1 MKWIRK
7 ICNKTLIMMLI
18 VSILVCGCTQ
28 NKMNNVSNKIE
39 RLKFTGLEDENLHD
53 YVLETLYSGIDSN
66 FTTDDYQIQEITTI
80 YLSKEYL
87 EELDYNSK
95 SNLYFGYTLSE
106 LASKFNGK
114 KYVFEV
120 DENNQT
126 TVVEFKDYENNYKKM
141 IKNVLIGTGVILI
154 CATVSLAT
162 GGTVSIIF
170 AASAKTATEFAISSA
185 TLNGIIASAIEYYK
199 TGDIQKS
206 LEKGGLE
213 ASEGFKWG
221 AILGGTTGGF
231 KELVTQ
237 ANATKKLKTMNFHER
252 GIHSEARAS
261 KKYGGREQV
270 SYFNGKEVNSSVQ
283 GATRPD
289 LVREVN
295 GKLEAIEIK
304 NYNLNSKQSRKG
316 LIKELKR
323 QITSRVEHL
332 PKGSQQRVV
341 LDIQG
346 KNYDKKTL
354 NGVIKE
360 IQESC
365 KDVYPNLPVDIMT

>member
-7 ICNKTLIMMLI
+7 ICNKTLIMMFI

-28 NKMNNVSNKIE
+28 NKMNNVSNEIE
-39 RLKFTGLEDENLHD
+39 RLKFTGLDDENLHD

-170 AASAKTATEFAISSA
+170 AASAKTATEFAVSSA
-185 TLNGIIASAIEYYK
+185 ALSGIISSAIEYYK
-199 TGDIQKS
+199 TGNIEKS
-206 LEKGGLE
+206 LEKGALN
-213 ASEGFKWG
+213 ASESFKWG
-221 AILGGTTGGF
+221 AILGGVTGGIT
-231 KELVTQ
+231 ETITQ
-237 ANATKKLKTMNFHER
+237 ISAAKDLKSLNAMER
-252 GIHSEARAS
+252 GTKSEVRAQS
-261 KKYGGREQV
+261 KYGGREQV
-270 SYFNGKEVNSSVQ
+270 SYLNGKEVNASEF

-289 LVREVN
+289 LVRNVN
-295 GKLEAIEIK
+295 GKLEAIEVK
-304 NYNLNSKQSRKG
+304 NYNLNSEVSRNSLYEKLKKQV
-316 LIKELKR
+316 
-323 QITSRVEHL
+323 TDRVKNL
-332 PKGSQQRVV
+332 PEGSTQRIV
-341 LDIQG
+341 LDVQG
-346 KNYDKKTL
+346 RNYSKDTISE
-354 NGVIKE
+354 VIKN
-360 IQESC
+360 IQSKC
-365 KDVYPNLPVDIMT
+365 NDIYPNIPIDIMT

>member
-28 NKMNNVSNKIE
+28 NKMNNVSNEIE
-39 RLKFTGLEDENLHD
+39 RLKFTGLDDENLHD

-170 AASAKTATEFAISSA
+170 AASAKTATEFAVSSA
-185 TLNGIIASAIEYYK
+185 ALSGIISSAIEYYK
-199 TGDIQKS
+199 TGNIEKS
-206 LEKGGLE
+206 LEKGALN
-213 ASEGFKWG
+213 ASESFKWG
-221 AILGGTTGGF
+221 AIIGGVTGGIT
-231 KELVTQ
+231 ETITQ
-237 ANATKKLKTMNFHER
+237 ISAAKDLKSLNAMER
-252 GIHSEARAS
+252 GTKSEVRAQS
-261 KKYGGREQV
+261 KYGGREQV
-270 SYFNGKEVNSSVQ
+270 SYLNGKEVNASEF

-289 LVREVN
+289 LVRNVN
-295 GKLEAIEIK
+295 GKLEAIEVK
-304 NYNLNSKQSRKG
+304 NYNLNSEVSRNSLYEKLKKQV
-316 LIKELKR
+316 
-323 QITSRVEHL
+323 TDRVKNL
-332 PKGSQQRVV
+332 PEGSTQRIV
-341 LDIQG
+341 LDVQG
-346 KNYDKKTL
+346 RNYSKDTI
-354 NGVIKE
+354 NEVIKN
-360 IQESC
+360 IQSKC
-365 KDVYPNLPVDIMT
+365 NDIYPNIPIDIMT